1 MKTTVLWKSQ
11 NIQLVL
17 DIHWV
22 CICKFAYLWK
32 CIWNTK
38 INSCLHGKPQT
49 GGNLNSLNT
58 HFPSWAVFLF
68 LLPYHKELST
78 SWSTPCHVFFALFV
92 CAFLFS
98 GWFLFKMYPSKAL
111 KCFLVFLSAKRLWC
125 DLQRKYMC

>member
-11 NIQLVL
+11 NIQLVP
-17 DIHWV
+17 DIHRV

-58 HFPSWAVFLF
+58 HFPNWASSCFCFHTIKTCPLRGLLPVACFSLF
-68 LLPYHKELST
+68 LCFS
-78 SWSTPCHVFFALFV
+78 FFWG
-92 CAFLFS
+92 FL
-98 GWFLFKMYPSKAL
+98 LKMHPSKAL

-125 DLQRKYMC
+125 DLQRKHMC